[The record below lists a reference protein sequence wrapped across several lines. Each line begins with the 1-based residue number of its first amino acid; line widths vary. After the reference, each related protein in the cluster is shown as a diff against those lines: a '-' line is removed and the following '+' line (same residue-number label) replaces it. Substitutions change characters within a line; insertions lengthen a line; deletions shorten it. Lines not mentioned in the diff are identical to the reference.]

1 MIRLTKNEEEKI
13 LRITSEWKVYH
24 LEYYL
29 NGFAVTLLKLKHSK
43 IDLVDRI
50 KMALKRYTYTRNS
63 T

>member
-1 MIRLTKNEEEKI
+1 MKKKNIENNKRMKGI
-13 LRITSEWKVYH
+13 SLRILSKWFCRLH
-24 LEYYL
+24 S
-29 NGFAVTLLKLKHSK
+29 LKLKHSK